1 MGEFD
6 GNVQDTVFI
15 ICKACHTAD
24 CFLDQSSFAVS
35 HRKVAADTLI
45 KSPFESQVKGMSEC
59 GARNC
64 VSYKI
69 TVNLQSSGKLN
80 MEMLT

>member
-1 MGEFD
+1 MGKFD

-35 HRKVAADTLI
+35 HRKVAVGTLI
-45 KSPFESQVKGMSEC
+45 KSPFESQIKGMSEC
-59 GARNC
+59 GSRSC
-64 VSYKI
+64 VSYNI
-69 TVNLQSSGKLN
+69 TVTFRAVEN
-80 MEMLT
+80 